1 VEFRWPA
8 ILGIAGFFLTVT
20 IVAFLVV
27 EAITATTGMSRMEAL
42 GDVFFWLGVGFSGV
56 GVASTGSSVARGQWS
71 SAGRL
76 GIPTLLFG
84 LAAIAYSLAARGG
97 A

>member
-1 VEFRWPA
+1 VAFRWPA

-20 IVAFLVV
+20 IVAFAAV
-27 EAITATTGMSRMEAL
+27 EAITATTGMSRMDAL
-42 GDVFFWLGVGFSGV
+42 GDVFFWLGMGFSGV
-56 GVASTGSSVARGQWS
+56 GVVSTGSGVARGQLS
-71 SAGRL
+71 SGIRI

-84 LAAIAYSLAARGG
+84 LAAIAYSLAVRAG